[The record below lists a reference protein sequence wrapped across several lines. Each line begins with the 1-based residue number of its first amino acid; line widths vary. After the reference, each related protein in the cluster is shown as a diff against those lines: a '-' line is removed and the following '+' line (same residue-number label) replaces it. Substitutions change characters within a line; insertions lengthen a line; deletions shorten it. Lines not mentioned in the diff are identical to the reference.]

1 MHSKHA
7 HQQHQQEPVPLIKS
21 NLPDNQSPNLPSL
34 DIRNQG
40 ISQSY
45 SNPMIV
51 QQLSMGL
58 HFSPKRESPPPPHLP
73 LRVSSFLKDEPGVV
87 HKYQLLLGKLFVNKD
102 KKGFDP
108 LKIAQSSR
116 NDKAAIIPKRSAARE
131 LLSRLSPADLLRM
144 HLVGNLI
151 PKFLPPLII
160 GYLFW
165 DISKISE
172 IYRTMSDCRDMLS
185 SVISEAD
192 PSTIENLR
200 NIGGSGSRS
209 LDGDR
214 ITRALIE
221 VTERYR
227 DEMPSDEE
235 SVLTVPESRDPEKI
249 GTWMSGLILA
259 VAITTFKLVIR
270 KCSET

>member
-1 MHSKHA
+1 
-7 HQQHQQEPVPLIKS
+7 
-21 NLPDNQSPNLPSL
+21 
-34 DIRNQG
+34 
-40 ISQSY
+40 
-45 SNPMIV
+45 
-51 QQLSMGL
+51 MGL

-131 LLSRLSPADLLRM
+131 LLSRLPPADLLRM
-144 HLVGNLI
+144 HLVGNII

-165 DISKISE
+165 DISEISE

-192 PSTIENLR
+192 PSI
-200 NIGGSGSRS
+200 
-209 LDGDR
+209 
-214 ITRALIE
+214 
-221 VTERYR
+221 
-227 DEMPSDEE
+227 
-235 SVLTVPESRDPEKI
+235 
-249 GTWMSGLILA
+249 
-259 VAITTFKLVIR
+259 
-270 KCSET
+270 